1 MAKSRVSVFLKR
13 SGNMQLHVSDM
24 FTFCGNFYTK
34 NNKFIPKTTDSLC
47 NDLRVYFSPVIFYV
61 YMYIGEGK

>member
-1 MAKSRVSVFLKR
+1 MKRLEKDSLKLNWNFQRVGRV
-13 SGNMQLHVSDM
+13 
-24 FTFCGNFYTK
+24 YTK

-61 YMYIGEGK
+61 YMYIGKGK